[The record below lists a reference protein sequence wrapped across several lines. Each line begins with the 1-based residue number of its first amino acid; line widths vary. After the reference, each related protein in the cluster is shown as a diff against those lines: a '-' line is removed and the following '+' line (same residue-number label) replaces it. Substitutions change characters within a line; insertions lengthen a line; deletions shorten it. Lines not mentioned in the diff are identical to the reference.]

1 VATRHRPSRRSPI
14 ASRAVEGLYQWIVL
28 LHVTAAFTFAIAH
41 GVSAGVA
48 LKLRSER
55 EIPRVQ
61 ALLDL
66 SQFSTN
72 GMYVS
77 IFVLV
82 IAGVA
87 AAFIAG
93 LWGRVWIWAAIV
105 VLVLMFA
112 AMYAR
117 AATWFRDL
125 RRAAGQAY
133 ETGKDAQPAE
143 RPDAARLAT
152 LTASSRPME
161 VAAIGYGGLVL
172 ILWLMVMKPFRRAA
186 LRLRPR
192 SPRPR
197 RCRLAAPS
205 DRRRRRPLQ

>member
-1 VATRHRPSRRSPI
+1 M
-14 ASRAVEGLYQWIVL
+14 EGLYQWIVL
-28 LHVTAAFTFAIAH
+28 QHVIAAFTFALAH

-48 LKLRSER
+48 FKLRGER

-66 SQFSTN
+66 SKMATN

-77 IFVLV
+77 IFVLL

-93 LWGRVWIWAAIV
+93 LWGRAWIWAAIV
-105 VLVLMFA
+105 LLVLMFA

-117 AATWFRDL
+117 ASTWFRDL
-125 RRAAGQAY
+125 RQAAGQPY
-133 ETGKDAQPAE
+133 ETRKGAQPAE

-152 LTASSRPME
+152 PTASSRPME
-161 VAAIGYGGLVL
+161 IAAIGYGGLVL
-172 ILWLMVMKPFRRAA
+172 ILWLMVMKPF
-186 LRLRPR
+186 
-192 SPRPR
+192 
-197 RCRLAAPS
+197 
-205 DRRRRRPLQ
+205 

>member
-1 VATRHRPSRRSPI
+1 M
-14 ASRAVEGLYQWIVL
+14 EGLYQWIVL
-28 LHVTAAFTFAIAH
+28 LHVVAAFTFSLAH

-48 LKLRSER
+48 LKLRGER
-55 EIPRVQ
+55 GIARVQ

-66 SQFSTN
+66 SQFATN

-77 IFVLV
+77 VVTLL

-93 LWGRVWIWAAIV
+93 LWGRGWIWAAIV
-105 VLVLMFA
+105 LLVVMFA
-112 AMYAR
+112 AMYSR
-117 AATWFRDL
+117 ASSWFRDL

-133 ETGKDAQPAE
+133 ETGKGAQPAE

-161 VAAIGYGGLVL
+161 IAAIGYGGLVL
-172 ILWLMVMKPFRRAA
+172 ILWLMVMKPF
-186 LRLRPR
+186 
-192 SPRPR
+192 
-197 RCRLAAPS
+197 
-205 DRRRRRPLQ
+205 

>member
-1 VATRHRPSRRSPI
+1 M
-14 ASRAVEGLYQWIVL
+14 EGLYQWIVL
-28 LHVTAAFTFAIAH
+28 LHVIAAFTFALAH

-48 LKLRSER
+48 LKLRGER

-66 SQFSTN
+66 SRFATN

-77 IFVLV
+77 IFVLL

-93 LWGRVWIWAAIV
+93 LLGKAWIWAAIV
-105 VLVLMFA
+105 LLVLMFV

-117 AATWFRDL
+117 ASTWFRDL
-125 RRAAGQAY
+125 RRAAGQVY
-133 ETGKDAQPAE
+133 ETGKGAQPAE
-143 RPDAARLAT
+143 RPDAAMLAT

-161 VAAIGYGGLVL
+161 IAAIGYGGLVL
-172 ILWLMVMKPFRRAA
+172 ILWLMVMKPF
-186 LRLRPR
+186 
-192 SPRPR
+192 
-197 RCRLAAPS
+197 
-205 DRRRRRPLQ
+205 